1 MRRFLSLSLGALL
14 LASIAVR
21 QLVRMGR
28 HLLPASC
35 LIALLVLAA
44 AGSAAPT
51 RVQWANGGPEGG
63 SILSLVSSPAAP
75 NTVYAGTYDGVYKS
89 TSFGASWHR
98 LSNELPTGA
107 GQILAVDPRTPERVY
122 AWAHGGIWRSLD
134 GGRHWSSRG
143 VAPEKMWGV
152 LRMAVAPSAP
162 RTLYALTGGWAL
174 PALWRS
180 TNAGRSWRRFA
191 LPARPILD
199 LAVDPLSARRVYLGA
214 LSTIVDGR
222 WVSGGVLVSTNA
234 GRTWWSRVAEDTHS
248 LAVDPVSR
256 IVYAGGGSGKI
267 YRSDDLGEHWRTVAR
282 LAAKDRVVALA
293 VDPGDPEVIY
303 ALTMWGV
310 HRSVDR
316 GLSWRLVGKRSFGLT
331 HSWPWVSHFA
341 TVAVHPARSDQ
352 ILVSPGAGVW
362 RSANRA
368 ATWTVANN
376 GLVAT
381 SVTALAVHPSNP
393 LVAYAVADAQL
404 WVTGDGGHRWRS
416 VSALEAVALA
426 LDPRHPMILYA
437 TGMGVRRSADGG
449 RTWKMLRRGPAYD
462 IVVDPTQPSTLY
474 VSTGQR
480 VVKSTDGGSTWS
492 AASSGLPALRASD
505 YRGTLLAVDPVQT
518 STLYFVVTA
527 EAQRGGSTV
536 IESHAFKTTDG
547 GATWQPLEGVPD
559 IWVDSIAVDPR
570 RSDTVYLGDVQGIY
584 RSDDGGLTWM
594 RTSYPSGACRLTLA
608 VDPLRSGVV
617 YAGAADGCPRY
628 PGAVLVTK
636 DRGETWRAVN
646 GVRANVQE
654 LAVGARGSRLYAA
667 TGGSGVFAS
676 RLPLA
681 AP

>member
-1 MRRFLSLSLGALL
+1 
-14 LASIAVR
+14 
-21 QLVRMGR
+21 MGR
-28 HLLPASC
+28 YVLPASC
-35 LIALLVLAA
+35 VTAFLVLAA

-63 SILSLVSSPAAP
+63 SIWSLVSSPAAP
-75 NTVYAGTYDGVYKS
+75 DTVYAGTSDGVYKS
-89 TSFGASWHR
+89 TSFGQSWR
-98 LSNELPTGA
+98 RVSNGLPTSA
-107 GQILAVDPRTPERVY
+107 GQTTLAVDPSNPQRVY
-122 AWAHGGIWRSLD
+122 TWADGGIWRSLD
-134 GGRHWSSRG
+134 GGRHWSSHG

-152 LRMAVAPSAP
+152 LRIAVAPSAP

-191 LPARPILD
+191 LPPRAILD
-199 LAVDPLSARRVYLGA
+199 LAVDPLSARRLYLGA
-214 LSTIVDGR
+214 LYNIVDGR
-222 WVSGGVLVSTNA
+222 WVSGGVLVSANG
-234 GRTWWSRVAEDTHS
+234 GRTWRWRVAEAEDIHS
-248 LAVDPVSR
+248 LAVDSASR
-256 IVYAGGGSGKI
+256 TVYAGGGSGKI

-316 GLSWRLVGKRSFGLT
+316 GLSWRLVGKRSFGLIR
-331 HSWPWVSHFA
+331 SWPWVSHFA

-362 RSANRA
+362 RSTDRA

-381 SVTALAVHPSNP
+381 WVTALAVHPSNP

-416 VSALEAVALA
+416 VSALEAEALA

-437 TGMGVRRSADGG
+437 TGMGVRRSTDGG

-462 IVVDPTQPSTLY
+462 IVVDPAQPSTLY

-480 VVKSTDGGSTWS
+480 VVKSTDGGSIWS

-505 YRGTLLAVDPVQT
+505 YRGTLLAVDPVKT

-527 EAQRGGSTV
+527 EAQRGGGTV
-536 IESHAFKTTDG
+536 IESHAFKTPDG

-559 IWVDSIAVDPR
+559 ISVDAIAIDPR
-570 RSDTVYLGDVQGIY
+570 RSDTVYLGDRQGIY
-584 RSDDGGLTWM
+584 RSDDGGLTWT

-608 VDPLRSGVV
+608 VDPLRSGVI
-617 YAGAADGCPRY
+617 YAGAAEACPRY
-628 PGAVLVTK
+628 TGAVLVTR
-636 DRGETWRAVN
+636 DRGETWRAVD
-646 GVRANVQE
+646 GVRGNVQD

-667 TGGSGVFAS
+667 TGGSGVFVS
-676 RLPLA
+676 HLPLA
-681 AP
+681 MP